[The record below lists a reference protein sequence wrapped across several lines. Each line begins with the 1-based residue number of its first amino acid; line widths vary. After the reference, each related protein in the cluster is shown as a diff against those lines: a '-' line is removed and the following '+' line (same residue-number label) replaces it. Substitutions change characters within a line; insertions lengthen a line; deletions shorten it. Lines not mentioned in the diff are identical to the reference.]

1 MESSKERMKPV
12 MLQERVSEQK
22 AGEHPQ
28 KPREVVSGKARLPG
42 AAVHLGGCL
51 ANLGSGLVWCL
62 YVTLRTIFK
71 SFFVH
76 IRPLLALKG
85 IRVSGAAVQQ
95 PSGDRHDSPGKKK
108 MFL

>member
-1 MESSKERMKPV
+1 MSRR
-12 MLQERVSEQK
+12 QENIPKSLARWRHGKHGSQAARAAPLLS
-22 AGEHPQ
+22 AG
-28 KPREVVSGKARLPG
+28 AI
-42 AAVHLGGCL
+42 VHLGGCL

-76 IRPLLALKG
+76 IGPLLALKG
-85 IRVSGAAVQQ
+85 IRVSGAAVPQ
-95 PSGDRHDSPGKKK
+95 PSGDCHDSPGKKK